1 MTMDPYEALGVKKTA
16 TDAEIKKAYRK
27 IAKESHPDLNPDDK
41 EAEARFKA
49 ASAAYDL
56 LKDPEQRARFDRG
69 EIDAQGQ
76 ERPERHFYRDFAGAE
91 GNPYQ
96 AGRGFEGFGG
106 IDPEDLFAD
115 ILRQRAQGGAH
126 GFGGGFGDE
135 YGRDFGGARTTF
147 KARGPDMRYSMEV
160 PFMDAVK
167 GATTRITLPTGGTL
181 DVKIPEGTKDGQTIR
196 LRGKGGPG
204 IGGGPAGDAYVT
216 IGVKPHPLFRREEDD
231 ILITLPISIDEAV
244 LGGKVEAPTID
255 GPVKV
260 TIPKGASSGQVLRL
274 RGRGVKNRRTGKR
287 GDQKIELRIVMPPK
301 IDEELESFM
310 KEWRKKHAYNPR
322 KGMKT

>member
-1 MTMDPYEALGVKKTA
+1 MDPYEALGVRKTA
-16 TDAEIKKAYRK
+16 TDAEIRKAYRK

-41 EAEARFKA
+41 DAEARFKA

-56 LKDPEQRARFDRG
+56 LKDPEMRARYDRG
-69 EIDAQGQ
+69 EIDASGQ
-76 ERPERHFYRDFAGAE
+76 ERPERHFYREYADAT

-96 AGRGFEGFGG
+96 AGRGFEGF
-106 IDPEDLFAD
+106 DPSDIFAD
-115 ILRQRAQGGAH
+115 ILRQRTEGGF
-126 GFGGGFGDE
+126 GFGGTN
-135 YGRDFGGARTTF
+135 GGPRTTF
-147 KARGPDMRYSMEV
+147 RARGPDLRYSMEV

-216 IGVKPHPLFRREEDD
+216 ISVHPHPVFRREGDD
-231 ILITLPISIDEAV
+231 ILIALPVSIDEAV
-244 LGGKVEAPTID
+244 LGDKVEAPTID

-260 TIPKGASSGQVLRL
+260 TVPKGASSGQMLRL
-274 RGRGVKNRRTGKR
+274 RGRGVKNPRTGKR
-287 GDQKIELRIVMPPK
+287 GDQKIELKIVMPPG
-301 IDEELESFM
+301 IDSELETFM
-310 KEWRKKHAYNPR
+310 KNWRKKHAYNPR
-322 KGMKT
+322 RGMKA